1 MVNQK
6 NEFIELNNV
15 KLVISSKNKKLY
27 PLQGVTFTIPY
38 NTKVALVGES
48 GSGKSLTAA
57 SIIGMLPSNAEIVEG
72 KILMNGSNIV
82 NLSEKEFQQIRGKE
96 ISIIFQN
103 PKESLN
109 PIISVGNQ
117 IAEVI
122 RVHEK
127 LSRKESINKAIK
139 SLELLG
145 ISSPAKRFEDYPH
158 QYSGGMAQRAALA
171 MAMACRPSLLIAD
184 EPTSGLDATLQQQVL
199 ELLSNQVQ
207 EQKSSLLLITHDISV
222 VGATCEQVA
231 VMYGGR
237 IMEFGDT
244 KTILNNPV
252 NPYTIKLIESFRRS
266 KKKRMTTIP
275 GSVKPL
281 VDELKGCPFAPR
293 CYMAEKDCY
302 NLLPSLSFVKK
313 RFVACS
319 KL

>member
-1 MVNQK
+1 MVDK
-6 NEFIELNNV
+6 KKEFIELN
-15 KLVISSKNKKLY
+15 KLTLVISSKNKKLF
-27 PLQGVTFTIPY
+27 PLQGVNFSIPH

-57 SIIGMLPSNAEIVEG
+57 SIIGMLPSNAEIIEG
-72 KILMNGSNIV
+72 NILMNGSNIV
-82 NLSEKEFQQIRGKE
+82 NLSEKDFQQIRGKE

-109 PIISVGNQ
+109 PIISVGKQ

-127 LSRKESINKAIK
+127 LSRRESINKAIK

-145 ISSPAKRFEDYPH
+145 IPSPSKRFEDFPH

-171 MAMACRPSLLIAD
+171 MAMACRPALLIAD

-207 EQKSSLLLITHDISV
+207 DQKSSLLLITHDISV

-237 IMEFGDT
+237 IMEFGDS

-252 NPYTIKLIESFRRS
+252 HPYTIKLIESFRRS
-266 KKKRMTTIP
+266 KNNRMTTIP

-293 CYMAEKDCY
+293 CYKAEKDCY
-302 NLLPSLSFVKK
+302 NQLPSLSFVKK

>member
-6 NEFIELNNV
+6 YEFIELNNV

-266 KKKRMTTIP
+266 KKKQMTTIP

>member
-1 MVNQK
+1 
-6 NEFIELNNV
+6 
-15 KLVISSKNKKLY
+15 
-27 PLQGVTFTIPY
+27 
-38 NTKVALVGES
+38 
-48 GSGKSLTAA
+48 
-57 SIIGMLPSNAEIVEG
+57 
-72 KILMNGSNIV
+72 
-82 NLSEKEFQQIRGKE
+82 LSEKEFQQIRGKE

-275 GSVKPL
+275 GSVNPL

>member
-6 NEFIELNNV
+6 DEFIELNNV

-27 PLQGVTFTIPY
+27 PLQGVTFSIPY

-57 SIIGMLPSNAEIVEG
+57 SIIGMLPSNAEIIEG

-207 EQKSSLLLITHDISV
+207 EQESSLLLITHDISV

-302 NLLPSLSFVKK
+302 NLLPSLSFVKG

>member
-38 NTKVALVGES
+38 NKKVALVGES

-117 IAEVI
+117 MAEVI

>member
-38 NTKVALVGES
+38 NKKVALVGES

-302 NLLPSLSFVKK
+302 NLLPSLSFVKN

>member
-1 MVNQK
+1 
-6 NEFIELNNV
+6 
-15 KLVISSKNKKLY
+15 
-27 PLQGVTFTIPY
+27 
-38 NTKVALVGES
+38 
-48 GSGKSLTAA
+48 
-57 SIIGMLPSNAEIVEG
+57 MLPSNAEIIEG
-72 KILMNGSNIV
+72 NILMNGSNIV

-127 LSRKESINKAIK
+127 ISRKESINKAIQ

-145 ISSPAKRFEDYPH
+145 ISSPAKRFEDFPH
-158 QYSGGMAQRAALA
+158 QYSGGMAQRAVLA

-207 EQKSSLLLITHDISV
+207 EQESSLLLITHDISV

-231 VMYGGR
+231 GMYGGR

-244 KTILNNPV
+244 ETILNNPV
-252 NPYTIKLIESFRRS
+252 HPYTIKLIESFRRS
-266 KKKRMTTIP
+266 KNNRMTTIP

-293 CYMAEKDCY
+293 CYKGEKDCY
-302 NLLPSLSFVKK
+302 NQLPSLSFVKK

>member
-6 NEFIELNNV
+6 YEFIELNNV

-103 PKESLN
+103 PRESLN

-302 NLLPSLSFVKK
+302 NLLPSLSFVKN

>member
-6 NEFIELNNV
+6 KEFIELNNV
-15 KLVISSKNKKLY
+15 KLVISNKNKKLY
-27 PLQGVTFTIPY
+27 PLQGVTFSIPH

-57 SIIGMLPSNAEIVEG
+57 SIIGMLPSNAEIIEG
-72 KILMNGSNIV
+72 NILMNGSNIV

-127 LSRKESINKAIK
+127 ISRKESINKAIQ

-145 ISSPAKRFEDYPH
+145 ISSPAKRFEDFPH

-207 EQKSSLLLITHDISV
+207 EQESSLLLITHDISV

-266 KKKRMTTIP
+266 KSFSKTTI
-275 GSVKPL
+275 
-281 VDELKGCPFAPR
+281 
-293 CYMAEKDCY
+293 
-302 NLLPSLSFVKK
+302 
-313 RFVACS
+313 
-319 KL
+319 

>member
-6 NEFIELNNV
+6 NDFIELNNV
-15 KLVISSKNKKLY
+15 KLVIASKNKKLY

-38 NTKVALVGES
+38 NKKVALVGES

>member
-15 KLVISSKNKKLY
+15 KLVIASKNKKLY

-38 NTKVALVGES
+38 NKKVALVGES

>member
-6 NEFIELNNV
+6 YEFIELNNV

-38 NTKVALVGES
+38 NKKVALVGES

-281 VDELKGCPFAPR
+281 VDVLKGCPFAPR

>member
-1 MVNQK
+1 MVNHK

-27 PLQGVTFTIPY
+27 PLQGVTFSIPH

-57 SIIGMLPSNAEIVEG
+57 SIIGMLPSNAEIIEG
-72 KILMNGSNIV
+72 NILMNGSNIV

-127 LSRKESINKAIK
+127 ISRKESINKAIQ

-145 ISSPAKRFEDYPH
+145 ISSPAKRFEDFPH
-158 QYSGGMAQRAALA
+158 QYSGGMAQRAVLA

-207 EQKSSLLLITHDISV
+207 QQESSLLLITHHISV
-222 VGATCEQVA
+222 LGATCQQVA

-244 KTILNNPV
+244 ETILNNPV
-252 NPYTIKLIESFRRS
+252 HPYTIKLIESFRRS
-266 KKKRMTTIP
+266 KNNRMTTIP

-293 CYMAEKDCY
+293 CYKAEKDCY
-302 NLLPSLSFVKK
+302 NQLPSLSFVKK

>member
-6 NEFIELNNV
+6 YEFIELNNV

-38 NTKVALVGES
+38 NKKVALVGES

>member
-6 NEFIELNNV
+6 YEFIELNNV

-281 VDELKGCPFAPR
+281 VDVLKGCPFAPR

>member
-6 NEFIELNNV
+6 DEFIELNNV

-27 PLQGVTFTIPY
+27 PLQGVTFSIPY

-57 SIIGMLPSNAEIVEG
+57 SIIGMLPSNAEIIEG

-82 NLSEKEFQQIRGKE
+82 NLSEKEFQQIRGKK

-222 VGATCEQVA
+222 VGVTCEQVA

-302 NLLPSLSFVKK
+302 NLLPSLSFVKG

>member
-1 MVNQK
+1 MVDK
-6 NEFIELNNV
+6 IYEFIELN
-15 KLVISSKNKKLY
+15 KLALVISSKNKKLY
-27 PLQGVTFTIPY
+27 PLQGVNFSIPN

-57 SIIGMLPSNAEIVEG
+57 SIIGMLPSNAKIIEG
-72 KILMNGSNIV
+72 NILMNGSNIV
-82 NLSEKEFQQIRGKE
+82 NLSEKDFQQIRGKQ

-109 PIISVGNQ
+109 PIISVGKQ

-127 LSRKESINKAIK
+127 LSRRESINKAIK

-145 ISSPAKRFEDYPH
+145 FSSPAKRFDDFPH

-207 EQKSSLLLITHDISV
+207 DQKSSLLLITHDISV
-222 VGATCEQVA
+222 VGATCDKVA

-237 IMEFGDT
+237 IMEFGDA
-244 KTILNNPV
+244 KTILNDPL
-252 NPYTIKLIESFRRS
+252 NPYTVKLIESFRRS
-266 KKKRMTTIP
+266 KNKNMTTIP

-281 VDELKGCPFAPR
+281 VDKLNGCPFAAR
-293 CYMAEKDCY
+293 CYKAEKDCNY
-302 NLLPSLSFVKK
+302 QLPSLSFVKK
-313 RFVACS
+313 RYVACS
-319 KL
+319 NL

>member
-6 NEFIELNNV
+6 YEFIELNNV

-266 KKKRMTTIP
+266 KKKQMTTIP

-302 NLLPSLSFVKK
+302 NLLPSLSFVKN

>member
-6 NEFIELNNV
+6 YEFIELNNV

-57 SIIGMLPSNAEIVEG
+57 SIIGMLPSNAEIVKG

-145 ISSPAKRFEDYPH
+145 ISSPAKRFEDFPH

>member
-15 KLVISSKNKKLY
+15 KLVIASKNKKLY

-266 KKKRMTTIP
+266 KKKQMTTIP

>member
-6 NEFIELNNV
+6 YEFIELNNV

-103 PKESLN
+103 PRESLN

>member
-6 NEFIELNNV
+6 YEFIELNNV

-103 PKESLN
+103 PRESLN

-266 KKKRMTTIP
+266 KKKQMTTIP

-302 NLLPSLSFVKK
+302 NLLPSLSFVKN

>member
-266 KKKRMTTIP
+266 KKKQMTTIP

>member
-1 MVNQK
+1 MLDQQY
-6 NEFIELNNV
+6 EFIELNKLN
-15 KLVISSKNKKLY
+15 LVITTKDKKLY
-27 PLQGVTFTIPY
+27 PLQGVTFSIPQ

-57 SIIGMLPSNAEIVEG
+57 SIIGMLPSNAEILEG
-72 KILMNGSNIV
+72 KILLNGSNIL
-82 NLSEKEFQQIRGKE
+82 NHKEKELQKIRGKE

-103 PKESLN
+103 PRNSLN
-109 PIISVGNQ
+109 PIISVGKQ

-127 LSRKESINKAIK
+127 ISVKESFDKAIL
-139 SLELLG
+139 SLEKLG
-145 ISSPAKRFEDYPH
+145 IPSAKKRFEDFPH

-199 ELLSNQVQ
+199 ELLTKQVQ
-207 EQKSSLLLITHDISV
+207 DQKSSLLLITHDISV
-222 VGATCEQVA
+222 VGATCNQVA

-244 KTILNNPV
+244 LEVLNNPV
-252 NPYTIKLIESFRRS
+252 NPYTIKLIESFKKS
-266 KKKRMTTIP
+266 KNKRMTAIP

-281 VDELKGCPFAPR
+281 YAQLKGCPFAPR
-293 CYMAEKDCY
+293 CHKSENDC
-302 NLLPSLSFVKK
+302 NNKLPTLSFFKN
-313 RFVACS
+313 RYVACS
-319 KL
+319 NL

>member
-6 NEFIELNNV
+6 DEFIELNNV
-15 KLVISSKNKKLY
+15 KLVISSKNKKFY
-27 PLQGVTFTIPY
+27 PLQGVTFSIPY

-57 SIIGMLPSNAEIVEG
+57 SIIGMLPSNAEIIEG

-82 NLSEKEFQQIRGKE
+82 NLSEKEFQQIRGKK

-302 NLLPSLSFVKK
+302 NLLPSLSFVKG

>member
-6 NEFIELNNV
+6 YEFIELNNV

>member
-6 NEFIELNNV
+6 YEFIELNNV

-38 NTKVALVGES
+38 NKKVALVGES

-82 NLSEKEFQQIRGKE
+82 NFSEKKFQQIRGKE